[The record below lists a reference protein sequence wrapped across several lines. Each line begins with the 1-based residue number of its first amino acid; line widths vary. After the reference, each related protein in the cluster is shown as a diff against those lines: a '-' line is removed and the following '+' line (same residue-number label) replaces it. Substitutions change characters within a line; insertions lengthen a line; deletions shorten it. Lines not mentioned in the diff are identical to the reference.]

1 MLIDFFYT
9 LRSAK
14 LPVSVN
20 EFLMLLQALQ
30 AGVVGPNSGSN
41 ETENDANDANGVD
54 DGAWSVDDFYYLSRT
69 IMVKDEK
76 HYDKF
81 DRAFAS
87 YFKGVEKLADFTQDI
102 PLEWLRKNLE
112 LELSPED
119 KAKIEKMGWDEL
131 METLKKRFEEQ
142 KERHE
147 GGSKWIGTGGT
158 SPFGANGFNP
168 QGIRIGQ
175 EKSRNK
181 SAVKVWDQRA
191 YKDYDDSQELGTR
204 NIKVALRRLRK
215 FAREGT
221 VEELDLADTIQSTA
235 ANAGWLDIKMIPER
249 HNNVKVLL
257 LMDVGGTMDE
267 HIGRVEE
274 MFSAVKAEFKHLEFY
289 YFHNCVYD
297 FMWKNNRRRFSE
309 KFATW
314 DIIRKYNKDYK
325 LIFVGDATMSPYEI
339 LQAGGSVEYNN
350 EESGAEW
357 MQRLTNAFPKFAWIN
372 PEPQGIWQYRQSI
385 SVMQQLL
392 SQRMYP
398 LTIKGLEEAMRL
410 ISK

>member
-14 LPVSVN
+14 LPVSTH
-20 EFLMLLQALQ
+20 ELLSLLQALQ
-30 AGVVGPNSGSN
+30 AGVVGPKSDPDMVG
-41 ETENDANDANGVD
+41 E
-54 DGAWSVDDFYYLSRT
+54 GAWKIDDFYFLSRA
-69 IMVKDEK
+69 ILVKDEK

-81 DRAFAS
+81 DRAFGA
-87 YFKGVEKLADFTQDI
+87 YFKGVEMVADFTKDV
-102 PLEWLRKNLE
+102 PLDWLRKNLE
-112 LELSPED
+112 RLLSPEE

-147 GGSKWIGTGGT
+147 GGNKWIGTGGT
-158 SPFGANGFNP
+158 SPFGAHGYNP

-175 EKSRNK
+175 EKGRNR

-191 YKDYDDSQELGTR
+191 YKDYDDTQELGTR

-215 FAREGT
+215 FAREGSQ
-221 VEELDLADTIQSTA
+221 EELDLDDTIRSTA
-235 ANAGWLDIKMIPER
+235 ANAGYLDIKMVPER

-267 HIGRVEE
+267 HIARVEE
-274 MFSAVKAEFKHLEFY
+274 LFSAAKAEFKHLEFY

-297 FMWKNNRRRFSE
+297 FMWKNNRRRFAE
-309 KFATW
+309 KFPTL

-339 LQAGGSVEYNN
+339 LQPGGSVEYNN
-350 EESGAEW
+350 EEAGSQWIA
-357 MQRLTNAFPKFAWIN
+357 RLTAAFPKFAWIN
-372 PEPQGIWQYRQSI
+372 PEPQGVWQYRQSI
-385 SVMQQLL
+385 AIIQQLMN
-392 SQRMYP
+392 QRMYP
-398 LTIKGLEEAMRL
+398 LTLRGLEDAMRL
-410 ISK
+410 LTK